1 MKRLIY
7 VLAAALLTV
16 VVTADTDEQCT
27 ADDGICS
34 DVDESIPSKHE
45 QLLITITNH
54 SPYRVDV
61 YFDDNDY
68 GAFIST
74 LEQNG
79 STGINSFVGHSF
91 FVTRHGVKV
100 CYSVFL
106 ISLVGAPTHN
116 VLIQYN
122 RKGCLLIQELKMRSV
137 LHSMLDNVIKSSLYQ
152 RMQHRVL
159 IDVRIDLV
167 YVNSKLKMVPVNVHP
182 DG

>member
-7 VLAAALLTV
+7 VLLAAALLTAV
-16 VVTADTDEQCT
+16 AAVDTDEQCT
-27 ADDGICS
+27 ADGTCS
-34 DVDESIPSKHE
+34 DEVVDESIPSKDE
-45 QLLITITNH
+45 QLSITITNH

-68 GAFIST
+68 GDFIST
-74 LEQNG
+74 LEQNE

-106 ISLVGAPTHN
+106 ISLVGAPAHT
-116 VLIQYN
+116 ISIN
-122 RKGCLLIQELKMRSV
+122 RKDCLLIQVLKMRSV
-137 LHSMLDNVIKSSLYQ
+137 LHSMLDNVIKSLLYQ

-159 IDVRIDLV
+159 IDVRIGLV
-167 YVNSKLKMVPVNVHP
+167 YANSKLKMEPVNVVLV
-182 DG
+182 G